1 MKKQLLISVLFLLS
15 AVACMA
21 QKQPEFSVVS
31 FEEKPFDT
39 AAKDERYKIVDGNG
53 ELFSIIKLVSNNAG
67 DDLRAYSFDF
77 GLCESRIK
85 EVDGDVWVY
94 VQRNAMRATIKR
106 EGYKTVKYE
115 LNTTVQ
121 PGCVYEMV
129 LADVAGTKY
138 RMIRFNIEPSM
149 AKAVVMCRKD
159 DMGAEERL
167 FGYADE
173 NGVVARLLEPGT
185 YSYRVL
191 SDLFHMSEGHLQLG
205 EDSKT
210 HTENVFLRP
219 NFSAATLR
227 AGEGVD
233 IYVDE
238 EKMATGEW
246 VGALKIGAHRLS
258 ARKKGYTKAYVDVE
272 IVPGNDTVIQLPAL
286 KPIEG
291 ALSVVSTPLG
301 AKVFIDGKECG
312 VTPYNVNGLLI
323 GNHTVEVIKKGYSN
337 ELREVEIVEDEM
349 THCYVTLAKGTSTEP
364 KSAAAPAVGKQP
376 SAVSNRSLVASSN
389 KAKIVSGIVLD
400 KKNNPLPGATVQVV
414 GGSESTTT
422 DIDGTFAFEVP
433 MASEKI
439 AIMQNGY
446 DKRIKR
452 ISSGEMVIRT
462 RKATKWFINASA
474 HFGMLSELPGS
485 RYLFG
490 LYYHHLGLGLMFGQT
505 KNWGWYTRISVAN
518 NGPMVKAG
526 YAFFYIDNK
535 KGDYEDR
542 HYLDVT
548 KLALAV
554 GVTKRLVNPLYLYAG
569 VGFEANMSNGRFAD
583 KVMIGGSKYPLYG
596 GHGCEFDLGFLIKPT
611 SKFNINLGATLFT
624 DFEECIGVDLNLG
637 FGVSF

>member
-53 ELFSIIKLVSNNAG
+53 DLFSIIKLVSNNAG

-173 NGVVARLLEPGT
+173 NGAVARLLEPGT

-191 SDLFHMSEGHLQLG
+191 SDLFHMSEGRLQLG
-205 EDSKT
+205 EESKT

-323 GNHTVEVIKKGYSN
+323 GDHTVEVIKKSYSN

-422 DIDGTFAFEVP
+422 DVDGTFSFEVP

-446 DKRIKR
+446 DKKVKR
-452 ISSGEMVIRT
+452 ITSGEMVIRP
-462 RKATKWFINASA
+462 RKATKWFVNANASIGA
-474 HFGMLSELPGS
+474 GFFDELLGAC
-485 RYLFG
+485 
-490 LYYHHLGLGLMFGQT
+490 GLGVTVGMTQ
-505 KNWGWYTRISVAN
+505 NWGWYAKFALMQVDFPFNEGSQGFSATAGFIKKLTTPLYMYAGGGYIYH
-518 NGPMVKAG
+518 NG
-526 YAFFYIDNK
+526 IK
-535 KGDYEDR
+535 KG
-542 HYLDVT
+542 LP
-548 KLALAV
+548 
-554 GVTKRLVNPLYLYAG
+554 LV
-569 VGFEANMSNGRFAD
+569 
-583 KVMIGGSKYPLYG
+583 
-596 GHGCEFDLGFLIKPT
+596 DLGFLVKPT
-611 SKFNINLGATLFT
+611 SKFNINVGITGFPEVYDT
-624 DFEECIGVDLNLG
+624 YFFSLNLG

>member
-53 ELFSIIKLVSNNAG
+53 DLFSIIKLVSNNAG

-77 GLCESRIK
+77 GLCESRVK
-85 EVDGDVWVY
+85 QVDGDVWVY

-159 DMGAEERL
+159 DMGAEEYL
-167 FGYADE
+167 LGYADE
-173 NGVVARLLEPGT
+173 NGAVARLLEPGT

-191 SDLFHMSEGHLQLG
+191 SDLFHMSEGRLQLG
-205 EDSKT
+205 EESKT

-246 VGALKIGAHRLS
+246 VGALKIGAHRLG

-312 VTPYNVNGLLI
+312 VTPYNINGLLI
-323 GNHTVEVIKKGYSN
+323 GDHTVEVIKKGYSN

-376 SAVSNRSLVASSN
+376 SAVSNRSLVASSS
-389 KAKIVSGIVLD
+389 KVKIVSGILLD
-400 KKNNPLPGATVQVV
+400 KKNNPLSGATVQVV
-414 GGSESTTT
+414 DGIESTMT
-422 DIDGTFAFEVP
+422 DSDGTFAFEVP
-433 MASEKI
+433 MALEKI

-446 DKRIKR
+446 EKKVKRIT
-452 ISSGEMVIRT
+452 SGEMVIRT

-474 HFGMLSELPGS
+474 HLGMVSDLPGFPY
-485 RYLFG
+485 YLFN
-490 LYYHHLGLGLMFGQT
+490 HHLGLGLMFGQT
-505 KNWGWYTRISVAN
+505 KNWGWYTRVSVN
-518 NGPMVKAG
+518 ENFNDSYMYVDEW
-526 YAFFYIDNK
+526 YI
-535 KGDYEDR
+535 EE
-542 HYLDVT
+542 HHVDVA

-554 GVTKRLVNPLYLYAG
+554 GVTKRLANPLYLYAG

-583 KVMIGGSKYPLYG
+583 KVMIEGSEYPLYG

>member
-31 FEEKPFDT
+31 FEEKHFDT

-53 ELFSIIKLVSNNAG
+53 DLFSIIKLVSNNAG

-115 LNTTVQ
+115 LNITVQ

-159 DMGAEERL
+159 DMSAEERL

-173 NGVVARLLEPGT
+173 NGAVARLLEPGT

-191 SDLFHMSEGHLQLG
+191 SDLFHMSEGCLQLG
-205 EDSKT
+205 EESKT

-323 GNHTVEVIKKGYSN
+323 GDHTVELIKKGYSN

-389 KAKIVSGIVLD
+389 KAKIVSGILLD

-422 DIDGTFAFEVP
+422 DVDGTFAFEVP

-446 DKRIKR
+446 DKKVKR
-452 ISSGEMVIRT
+452 ITSGEMVIRT
-462 RKATKWFINASA
+462 RKVTKWFINASVHYGHIQEPA
-474 HFGMLSELPGS
+474 YSFQEPGYS
-485 RYLFG
+485 YISM
-490 LYYHHLGLGLMFGQT
+490 YYHHLGLGLMFGQT
-505 KNWGWYTRISVAN
+505 KNWGWYTRVSFVNELLGSHYTIFDNFSWKN
-518 NGPMVKAG
+518 
-526 YAFFYIDNK
+526 YQID
-535 KGDYEDR
+535 G
-542 HYLDVT
+542 VT

-569 VGFEANMSNGRFAD
+569 VGFEANITSDGFAD
-583 KVMIGGSKYPLYG
+583 KVMIYDRECSLYG

-611 SKFNINLGATLFT
+611 SKFNINLGASLFT
-624 DFEECIGVDLNLG
+624 DFEECIGCDWNLG

>member
-53 ELFSIIKLVSNNAG
+53 DLFSIIKLVSNNAG

-159 DMGAEERL
+159 DIGAEERL

-173 NGVVARLLEPGT
+173 NGAVARLLEPGT

-191 SDLFHMSEGHLQLG
+191 SDLFHMSEGRLQLG
-205 EDSKT
+205 EESKT

-323 GNHTVEVIKKGYSN
+323 GDHTVEVIKKGYSN

-376 SAVSNRSLVASSN
+376 SVVSNRSLVASSN
-389 KAKIVSGIVLD
+389 KAKIVSGILLD

-422 DIDGTFAFEVP
+422 DVDGTFAFEVP
-433 MASEKI
+433 MALEKI

-446 DKRIKR
+446 EKKVKRIT
-452 ISSGEMVIRT
+452 SGEMVIRT
-462 RKATKWFINASA
+462 RRATKWFINASA
-474 HFGMLSELPGS
+474 HLGLVHDLPGFP
-485 RYLFG
+485 YLFN
-490 LYYHHLGLGLMFGQT
+490 HHLGLGLMFGQT
-505 KNWGWYTRISVAN
+505 KNWGWYTRVSVN
-518 NGPMVKAG
+518 ENFNDSYMYVDPDGDG
-526 YAFFYIDNK
+526 YRD
-535 KGDYEDR
+535 DC
-542 HYLDVT
+542 HYVDVV

-554 GVTKRLVNPLYLYAG
+554 GVTKRLSNPLYLYSG

-583 KVMIGGSKYPLYG
+583 KVMIGGSEYPLYG

>member
-31 FEEKPFDT
+31 FEEKHFDT

-53 ELFSIIKLVSNNAG
+53 DLFSIIKLVSNNAG

-115 LNTTVQ
+115 LNITVQ

-173 NGVVARLLEPGT
+173 NGAVARLLEPGT

-191 SDLFHMSEGHLQLG
+191 SDLFHMSEGRLQLG
-205 EDSKT
+205 EESKT

-323 GNHTVEVIKKGYSN
+323 GDHTVELIKKGYSN

-389 KAKIVSGIVLD
+389 KAKIVSGILLD

-422 DIDGTFAFEVP
+422 DVDGTFAFEVP

-446 DKRIKR
+446 EKKVKRIT
-452 ISSGEMVIRT
+452 SGEMVIRP

-474 HFGMLSELPGS
+474 HFGVVEELPGFHN
-485 RYLFG
+485 LFN
-490 LYYHHLGLGLMFGQT
+490 HHLGLGLMFGQT
-505 KNWGWYTRISVAN
+505 KNWGWYTRVFVNENLNYSKMRVDSDGDGIGEDHRVDVA
-518 NGPMVKAG
+518 
-526 YAFFYIDNK
+526 
-535 KGDYEDR
+535 
-542 HYLDVT
+542 

-583 KVMIGGSKYPLYG
+583 KVMIGGSEYPLYG